1 MAPSV
6 AGICVH
12 LSVFCGI
19 TFANGMVVQEILG
32 GLCSHQD
39 PQETELDLPL
49 CLSAPCRAADQ
60 QWPARGIGTLAA
72 ADLGGTA
79 CGKSPLGEG
88 YR

>member
-32 GLCSHQD
+32 GLCWRLGQKG
-39 PQETELDLPL
+39 E
-49 CLSAPCRAADQ
+49 A
-60 QWPARGIGTLAA
+60 QWPLSCNLMDAL
-72 ADLGGTA
+72 L
-79 CGKSPLGEG
+79 SFPGELPK
-88 YR
+88 R